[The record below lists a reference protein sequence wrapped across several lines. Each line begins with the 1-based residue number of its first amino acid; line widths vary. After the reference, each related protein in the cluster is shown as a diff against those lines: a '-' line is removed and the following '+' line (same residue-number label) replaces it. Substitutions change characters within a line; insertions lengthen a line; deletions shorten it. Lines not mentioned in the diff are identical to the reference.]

1 VAGDGEG
8 DHQAMPAVGTSGGT
22 TVGRGEKRSC
32 SPGKDAEQLEGS
44 WRRGDGSGVWYRGGR
59 QLEEVSSMER
69 GDDDAGS
76 SSEEWRRSAA
86 RDIRREATTEASL
99 VDGVT
104 PFQGSM
110 DRAKAPERWGS

>member
-1 VAGDGEG
+1 
-8 DHQAMPAVGTSGGT
+8 
-22 TVGRGEKRSC
+22 
-32 SPGKDAEQLEGS
+32 
-44 WRRGDGSGVWYRGGR
+44 
-59 QLEEVSSMER
+59 MER